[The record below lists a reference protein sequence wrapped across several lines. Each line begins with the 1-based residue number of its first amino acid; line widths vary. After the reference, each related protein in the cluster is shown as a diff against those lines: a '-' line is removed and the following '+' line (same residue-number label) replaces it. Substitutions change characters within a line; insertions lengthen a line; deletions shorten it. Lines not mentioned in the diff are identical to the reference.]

1 MADSNIVRHDF
12 GITRNKRNIN
22 NGHKSIV
29 VWLSGLS
36 GSGKSTLSNRL
47 QEHLFSHSI
56 QTYSLDGD
64 NTRMGINSDLGFTDN
79 DRKENIRRVAEICKL
94 MNDAGLVVLS
104 SFISPFAEDRLLA
117 KRIIGEDS
125 FFEVYVNCPLHICES
140 RDVKGL
146 YKKARNNEIKNFT
159 GIDSPFEAPVN
170 PDVEIRTDLM
180 SIEECILLIAPLI
193 LNKIS
198 LK

>member
-1 MADSNIVRHDF
+1 MASNIVKQNF
-12 GITRNKRNIN
+12 GITRALRNKK
-22 NGHKSIV
+22 NGHKSVV
-29 VWLSGLS
+29 VWFSGLS
-36 GSGKSTLSNRL
+36 GSGKSTLSNNI

-56 QTYSLDGD
+56 HTYSLDGD

-125 FFEVYVNCPLHICES
+125 FFEVYVNCPIHICES

-170 PDVEIRTDLM
+170 PDIEIRTDLM
-180 SIEECILLIAPLI
+180 SIEECTLHLVSLII
-193 LNKIS
+193 NKIS
-198 LK
+198 L